1 MEESES
7 KHQKPA
13 HGEKREGLSSV
24 DKLTE
29 TWKKYAEYAVLRI
42 MVKWSKQG
50 GVENKGGSA
59 AK

>member
-7 KHQKPA
+7 KHKKTA
-13 HGEKREGLSSV
+13 HGEKREGLRSV
-24 DKLTE
+24 DKFTG
-29 TWKKYAEYAVLRI
+29 KRRKYAEYAVLRI